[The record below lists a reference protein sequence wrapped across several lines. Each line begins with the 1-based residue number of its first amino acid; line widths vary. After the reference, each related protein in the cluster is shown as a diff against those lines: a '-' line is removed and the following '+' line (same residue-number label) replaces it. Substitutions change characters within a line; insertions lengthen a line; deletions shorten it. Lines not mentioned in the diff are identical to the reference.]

1 MTNKYHINYN
11 NNNKINVNNN
21 NNNNINNINNI
32 NNKVIK
38 YKQTNNFNH
47 QPLIWKSMTVIN

>member
-21 NNNNINNINNI
+21 NNINNI